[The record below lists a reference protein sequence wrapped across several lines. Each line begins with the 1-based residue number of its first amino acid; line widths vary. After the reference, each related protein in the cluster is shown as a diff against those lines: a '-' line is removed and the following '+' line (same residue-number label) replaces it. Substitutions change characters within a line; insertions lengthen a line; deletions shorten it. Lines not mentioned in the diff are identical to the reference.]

1 MELSKRLKRIA
12 EHVDKCESV
21 ADIGT
26 DHGYIPIYLVKEGI
40 CKKAIA
46 SDINKGPIEK
56 AKVNVAFE
64 GVSNKVKCL
73 LGPGLNPLKV
83 GEVNGVILA
92 GMGGNLTRD
101 ILLADMDKVKKYD
114 FIILQPAQN
123 PEVLREFLYK
133 NDYEIIDE
141 DLIKDE
147 GRFYELFKVKYN
159 ENSEKLVFE
168 DELEYE
174 VSPLLREKG
183 HPLFKEFI
191 EEKINRCETIL
202 SFIKEDTEAAK
213 KRKSDLEEKINKL
226 NLLSCY
232 EKIA

>member
-12 EHVDKCESV
+12 EHVDKCESG

-64 GVSNKVKCL
+64 GVSDKVKCL

-191 EEKINRCETIL
+191 EEKINKCETIL

-213 KRKSDLEEKINKL
+213 KRKIDLEEKINKL
-226 NLLSCY
+226 KGML
-232 EKIA
+232 

>member
-64 GVSNKVKCL
+64 GVSDKVKCL

-213 KRKSDLEEKINKL
+213 KRKSDLEEKVNKL
-226 NLLSCY
+226 KGML
-232 EKIA
+232 

>member
-40 CKKAIA
+40 CEKAIA

-101 ILLADMDKVKKYD
+101 ILLADMEKVKKYD

-159 ENSEKLVFE
+159 ENSEKLIFE
-168 DELEYE
+168 DELCYE

-226 NLLSCY
+226 KGML
-232 EKIA
+232 

>member
-64 GVSNKVKCL
+64 GVSDKVKCL

-191 EEKINRCETIL
+191 EEKINKCETIL

-226 NLLSCY
+226 KGML
-232 EKIA
+232 

>member
-64 GVSNKVKCL
+64 GISNKVKCL

-101 ILLADMDKVKKYD
+101 ILLADMEKVKKYD

-174 VSPLLREKG
+174 VSPLLREKN

-202 SFIKEDTEAAK
+202 SFIKEDTESAK

-226 NLLSCY
+226 KGML
-232 EKIA
+232 

>member
-64 GVSNKVKCL
+64 GGSDNVKCL

-191 EEKINRCETIL
+191 EEKISRCETIL

-226 NLLSCY
+226 KGML
-232 EKIA
+232 

>member
-64 GVSNKVKCL
+64 GVSDKVKCL

-174 VSPLLREKG
+174 VSPLLKEKG

-191 EEKINRCETIL
+191 EEKISRCETIL

-226 NLLSCY
+226 KGML
-232 EKIA
+232 

>member
-64 GVSNKVKCL
+64 GVSNKIKCL

-168 DELEYE
+168 DELYYE
-174 VSPLLREKG
+174 VSPLLREKN
-183 HPLFKEFI
+183 HSLFKEFI
-191 EEKINRCETIL
+191 EEKINKCETIL

-226 NLLSCY
+226 KGML
-232 EKIA
+232 

>member
-64 GVSNKVKCL
+64 GVSNKIKCL

-101 ILLADMDKVKKYD
+101 ILLADMEKVKRYD

-174 VSPLLREKG
+174 VSPLLREKN

-226 NLLSCY
+226 RGML
-232 EKIA
+232 

>member
-64 GVSNKVKCL
+64 GVLDKVKCL

-191 EEKINRCETIL
+191 EEKISRCETIL

-226 NLLSCY
+226 KGML
-232 EKIA
+232 

>member
-64 GVSNKVKCL
+64 GVSNKIKCL

-114 FIILQPAQN
+114 IIILQPAQN

-168 DELEYE
+168 DELYYE
-174 VSPLLREKG
+174 VSPLLREKN
-183 HPLFKEFI
+183 HSLFKEFI

-226 NLLSCY
+226 KGML
-232 EKIA
+232 

>member
-73 LGPGLNPLKV
+73 LGPGLNLLKV

-101 ILLADMDKVKKYD
+101 ILLADMDKVIKYD

-168 DELEYE
+168 DELYYE
-174 VSPLLREKG
+174 VSPLLREKN

-191 EEKINRCETIL
+191 EEKINKCETIL

-226 NLLSCY
+226 KGML
-232 EKIA
+232 

>member
-64 GVSNKVKCL
+64 GVSNKIKCL

-101 ILLADMDKVKKYD
+101 ILLADMEKVKKYD

-159 ENSEKLVFE
+159 KNSEKLVFE

-174 VSPLLREKG
+174 VSPLLREKN

-226 NLLSCY
+226 KGML
-232 EKIA
+232 

>member
-40 CKKAIA
+40 CEKAIA

-64 GVSNKVKCL
+64 GVSNKIKCL

-101 ILLADMDKVKKYD
+101 ILLADMEKVKRYD

-159 ENSEKLVFE
+159 ENSEKLVFH

-174 VSPLLREKG
+174 VSPLLREKN

-226 NLLSCY
+226 RGML
-232 EKIA
+232 

>member
-64 GVSNKVKCL
+64 GVSNKIKCL

-101 ILLADMDKVKKYD
+101 ILLADMEKVKKYD

-168 DELEYE
+168 DELYYE
-174 VSPLLREKG
+174 VSPLLREKN
-183 HPLFKEFI
+183 HSLFKEFI

-226 NLLSCY
+226 KGML
-232 EKIA
+232 

>member
-101 ILLADMDKVKKYD
+101 ILLADMDKVKTYD

-168 DELEYE
+168 DGLYYE
-174 VSPLLREKG
+174 VSPLLREKN

-226 NLLSCY
+226 KGML
-232 EKIA
+232 

>member
-213 KRKSDLEEKINKL
+213 KRKSDLEEKINRLKGML
-226 NLLSCY
+226 
-232 EKIA
+232 

>member
-40 CKKAIA
+40 CEKAIA

-73 LGPGLNPLKV
+73 LGSGLNPLKV

-101 ILLADMDKVKKYD
+101 ILLADMEKVKKYD

-226 NLLSCY
+226 KGML
-232 EKIA
+232 

>member
-64 GVSNKVKCL
+64 GVSNRVKCL

-174 VSPLLREKG
+174 VSPLLRKKN

-202 SFIKEDTEAAK
+202 SFIKEDTESAK

-226 NLLSCY
+226 KGML
-232 EKIA
+232 

>member
-101 ILLADMDKVKKYD
+101 ILLADMEKVKRYD

-159 ENSEKLVFE
+159 ENSEKLVFH

-174 VSPLLREKG
+174 VSPLLREKN

-226 NLLSCY
+226 RGML
-232 EKIA
+232 

>member
-64 GVSNKVKCL
+64 GVSNKIKCL

-226 NLLSCY
+226 KGML
-232 EKIA
+232 

>member
-64 GVSNKVKCL
+64 GVLDKVKCL

-191 EEKINRCETIL
+191 EEKISRCETIL

-213 KRKSDLEEKINKL
+213 NRKSDLEEKINKL
-226 NLLSCY
+226 KGML
-232 EKIA
+232 

>member
-64 GVSNKVKCL
+64 GVSNRVKCL

-168 DELEYE
+168 DGLYYE
-174 VSPLLREKG
+174 VSPLLREKN

-226 NLLSCY
+226 KGML
-232 EKIA
+232 

>member
-83 GEVNGVILA
+83 GEGNGVILA

-174 VSPLLREKG
+174 VSPLLREKN

-226 NLLSCY
+226 KGML
-232 EKIA
+232 

>member
-73 LGPGLNPLKV
+73 LGPGLNSLKV

-168 DELEYE
+168 DELYYE
-174 VSPLLREKG
+174 VSSLLREKN

-191 EEKINRCETIL
+191 EEKINKCETIL

-226 NLLSCY
+226 KGML
-232 EKIA
+232 